1 MKNISEKMEAAGARA
16 AEKMEAAGAQA
27 AEKMD
32 AAEARA
38 AEKVTARGERA
49 AGLLYDNTNC
59 PVRQVLDRIGDKWS
73 SLVILHLGE
82 FGMMRFNGLSN
93 AIGDISQKMLTVTLR
108 NLEADGLVSR
118 KAFAEIPPR
127 VEYELTKLGE
137 SLVPLIRELVTWAD
151 ANMGAIKDNR
161 TTYGAPVRGVRAA
174 GIH

>member
-1 MKNISEKMEAAGARA
+1 MKNISEKVVDGATRPAAK
-16 AEKMEAAGAQA
+16 AES
-27 AEKMD
+27 
-32 AAEARA
+32 RS
-38 AEKVTARGERA
+38 ERA
-49 AGLLYDNTNC
+49 TGMLYDNANC

-73 SLVILHLGE
+73 SLVILQLGE

-137 SLVPLIRELVTWAD
+137 SLLPLIRELVSWAD
-151 ANMGAIKDNR
+151 ANMRAIRQNR
-161 TTYGAPVRGVRAA
+161 AHYDAGPGRGPRSSAV
-174 GIH
+174 H